1 MKNKRTA
8 LFILTAAA
16 IVLCVLYAAA
26 QPSLHRTKTAKTVIT
41 NLLNAPN
48 PELASAYDKM
58 FREAEEDLK
67 AAAPGH
73 SDPGSSG
80 ILTLDSEEVRD
91 ITRKLL
97 ADSATDIFLEDCLRI
112 NEIMSLQQDAMVD
125 GFESKLQ
132 ELSVKKTSQKDTLSY
147 DAVLLLSAEGR
158 NPETVSV
165 SGQVQFDPDG
175 RISAMTLRSREL
187 TSFLGA
193 LR

>member
-1 MKNKRTA
+1 MKNKRIVFSVIAIIA
-8 LFILTAAA
+8 LA
-16 IVLCVLYAAA
+16 LCALAVTA
-26 QPSLHRTKTAKTVIT
+26 QPSLHRTKTAKTVLT

-48 PELASAYDKM
+48 TELTAAYDQM
-58 FREAEEDLK
+58 LREAEDALK
-67 AAAPGH
+67 AAAPEL
-73 SDPGSSG
+73 SDSDSSG
-80 ILTLDSEEVRD
+80 IAAFNSEKIRD

-97 ADSATDIFLEDCLRI
+97 ADKATDSFLESCLKI
-112 NEIMSLQQDAMVD
+112 NEITSLQHYAMVD
-125 GFESKLQ
+125 GFEAKLQ

-147 DAVLLLSAEGR
+147 DAVLLMSAEGR